1 MMQRPGD
8 SPAAVTLIL
17 RRVQTGDRDALDQL
31 VPLVYGELKALASRQ
46 RRKAPM
52 HDTLNTT
59 ALVHEAFIK
68 LTGGESGEFKDRV
81 HFFAVA
87 ATAMRHLAV
96 DYARRKGALRRGAG
110 ALMLPI
116 DEVAVGQRD
125 QTETVLAIDD
135 ALTRLARHD
144 VRLAR
149 VVECRFFGGMTEDET
164 AAALGVTD
172 RTVRRDWTKAKLWL
186 REDLSDTPRDAT

>member
-1 MMQRPGD
+1 MERNGGGT
-8 SPAAVTLIL
+8 SAAVTLIL

-31 VPLVYGELKALASRQ
+31 IPLVYAELKTLASRQ

-52 HDTLNTT
+52 HATLNTT

-68 LTGGESGEFKDRV
+68 LTGGESGEFQDRC
-81 HFFAVA
+81 HFFAA
-87 ATAMRHLAV
+87 AAVAMRHLAV
-96 DYARRKGALRRGAG
+96 DYARRKSARRRGG
-110 ALMLPI
+110 GVRVLPL
-116 DEVAVGQRD
+116 DEVEVGAPD
-125 QTETVLAIDD
+125 QTETVLAIDG
-135 ALTRLARHD
+135 ALTRLARLD
-144 VRLAR
+144 DRQAR

-186 REDLSDTPRDAT
+186 REELSENAGGA

>member
-1 MMQRPGD
+1 MERGGD
-8 SPAAVTLIL
+8 GTTTAVTLIL
-17 RRVQTGDRDALDQL
+17 QRVQTGDHEALDQL
-31 VPLVYGELKALASRQ
+31 IPLVYTELKTLASRQ

-52 HDTLNTT
+52 HETLNTT

-68 LTGGESGEFKDRV
+68 LTGGESGEFQDRC

-96 DYARRKGALRRGAG
+96 DYARRKSAQRRGGG
-110 ALMLPI
+110 APMLPI
-116 DEVAVGQRD
+116 DEVAVGDSDR
-125 QTETVLAIDD
+125 TETVLAIDD
-135 ALTRLARHD
+135 ALSRLAKLD
-144 VRLAR
+144 DRLAR

-164 AAALGVTD
+164 ATALGVTD

-186 REDLSDTPRDAT
+186 RDDLAGAGGDA